1 MLENSWYIIVHTK
14 RGQGLVSTWYVQY
27 YRHPPSV
34 ASLRPRV
41 SVLRLNVHIDVTS
54 TTFHNHGTP
63 SRRPYILPALP
74 NVLRVTNMSQVSD
87 EEDGNMNPVAIADS
101 PRPKELALDTAL
113 ESVASYSFTPNGAI
127 LLRGFQSPIPQS
139 GLMAAALRE
148 ESLATEYSSPTGGDP
163 LTDALANAD
172 GSVGN
177 QNAECGVVTPMNER
191 VVLLRRVGEGATG
204 VVYRAFD
211 LLDLRLVAVKVIPV
225 NNQQKRRQL
234 VHEISSLYDRL
245 RTQRRRERRR
255 TEAEVRI
262 PSPRSPAVTKPSFV
276 KRNSSWSRGDV
287 GRTVTSPTSPQDGS
301 EHILELID
309 VFVTKSNST
318 LSLVVEYMDGG
329 SLQVCRWNGEGI

>member
-1 MLENSWYIIVHTK
+1 MLGT
-14 RGQGLVSTWYVQY
+14 
-27 YRHPPSV
+27 PPSITV
-34 ASLRPRV
+34 KDEQRHA
-41 SVLRLNVHIDVTS
+41 T
-54 TTFHNHGTP
+54 GTYF
-63 SRRPYILPALP
+63 PYLLP
-74 NVLRVTNMSQVSD
+74 NAPLVTNTTSQVSD
-87 EEDGNMNPVAIADS
+87 EEDGNKGSIANTDS

-148 ESLATEYSSPTGGDP
+148 ESLTAECSPPSGGGDP
-163 LTDALANAD
+163 LHDVFAENAD
-172 GSVGN
+172 GSVGTGT
-177 QNAECGVVTPMNER
+177 AECGVVTPMNER

-245 RTQRRRERRR
+245 RTQRRRECCRKDAERRSPLPDSPP
-255 TEAEVRI
+255 AAAK
-262 PSPRSPAVTKPSFV
+262 PSPR
-276 KRNSSWSRGDV
+276 KRFSSWSRGD
-287 GRTVTSPTSPQDGS
+287 GGKTATSPTNPPDGS

-329 SLQVCRWNGEGI
+329 SLQV

>member
-1 MLENSWYIIVHTK
+1 MSYATRRGLYEHT
-14 RGQGLVSTWYVQY
+14 S
-27 YRHPPSV
+27 H
-34 ASLRPRV
+34 
-41 SVLRLNVHIDVTS
+41 TS
-54 TTFHNHGTP
+54 SDMP
-63 SRRPYILPALP
+63 
-74 NVLRVTNMSQVSD
+74 RVTNMSQVSE
-87 EEDGNMNPVAIADS
+87 EEDSNTDSIAVVDS

-139 GLMAAALRE
+139 GLMAAALQE
-148 ESLATEYSSPTGGDP
+148 ESLTATFSPPGGGRDS
-163 LTDALANAD
+163 LHAVSADDAD
-172 GSVGN
+172 RSVGN
-177 QNAECGVVTPMNER
+177 ATAECGVVTPMNER

-245 RTQRRRERRR
+245 RTQRRRECRRKDADSR
-255 TEAEVRI
+255 S
-262 PSPRSPAVTKPSFV
+262 PLPRSPPAVAKSSPT
-276 KRNSSWSRGDV
+276 KRNSSWSRGD
-287 GRTVTSPTSPQDGS
+287 GGKTATSPTNPQDGS

-329 SLQVCRWNGEGI
+329 SLQVCE

>member
-1 MLENSWYIIVHTK
+1 ML
-14 RGQGLVSTWYVQY
+14 GA
-27 YRHPPSV
+27 PS
-34 ASLRPRV
+34 
-41 SVLRLNVHIDVTS
+41 S
-54 TTFHNHGTP
+54 TTISNKLRHVTP
-63 SRRPYILPALP
+63 HTLTMHPQTYTP
-74 NVLRVTNMSQVSD
+74 RVTNTTSQVSD
-87 EEDGNMNPVAIADS
+87 EEDGNTESIAVVDS

-148 ESLATEYSSPTGGDP
+148 ESLTAECSPPAGSGGGP
-163 LTDALANAD
+163 LHAVFADDAD
-172 GSVGN
+172 GSVGGGA
-177 QNAECGVVTPMNER
+177 AECGVVTPMNER

-245 RTQRRRERRR
+245 RTQRRRECCRKDAERRSPLPR
-255 TEAEVRI
+255 SPSAVAK
-262 PSPRSPAVTKPSFV
+262 PSPR
-276 KRNSSWSRGDV
+276 KRFSSWSRGD
-287 GRTVTSPTSPQDGS
+287 GGKTATSPTNPPDGS

-329 SLQVCRWNGEGI
+329 SLQVCK